1 MTAIKSDY
9 KAFNM
14 SWVSLV
20 KGLFTAHTFYA
31 VMLYRIGNFLYRHN
45 IKFLP
50 EIIKAI
56 QLRIF
61 ACEISPY
68 AKRGKGFR
76 IFHSSGIVIGH
87 NCQIGDNCTILQNVT
102 MGQNGKVKNERSMPK
117 IGNNVSVYAGACL
130 LGPIEIGNN
139 VDIGAN
145 AVVTKD
151 FGSNLVI
158 AGVPEKILKTNTE
171 VES

>member
-68 AKRGKGFR
+68 AKIGKGFR

-158 AGVPEKILKTNTE
+158 AGVPAKILKTKTE